1 MFPLRENSET
11 VGRPERHPSFAG
23 TVASMKRSTGS
34 TTLITL
40 GLIAMVVGLIWVGQ
54 GIGLIPGS
62 FMTGDTKWLVI
73 GLIVAVVGIIVL
85 VLGLRRPKV
94 GPRE

>member
-1 MFPLRENSET
+1 
-11 VGRPERHPSFAG
+11 
-23 TVASMKRSTGS
+23 VAIMKRTTGS

-40 GLIAMVVGLIWVGQ
+40 GLIAVVVGLIWVGQ

-62 FMTGDTKWLVI
+62 FMTGDTKWFVI

-94 GPRE
+94 GSRE

>member
-1 MFPLRENSET
+1 
-11 VGRPERHPSFAG
+11 
-23 TVASMKRSTGS
+23 MKRTTGS

-40 GLIAMVVGLIWVGQ
+40 GLIAVVVGLIWVGQ

-62 FMTGDTKWLVI
+62 FMTGDTKWFVI

-94 GPRE
+94 GSRE